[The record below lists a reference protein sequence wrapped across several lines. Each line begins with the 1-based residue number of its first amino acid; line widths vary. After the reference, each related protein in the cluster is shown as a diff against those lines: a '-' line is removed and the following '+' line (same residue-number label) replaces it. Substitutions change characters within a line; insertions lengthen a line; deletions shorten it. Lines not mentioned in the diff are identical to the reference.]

1 MITGIIGFFAFLAL
15 ADVIFLVV
23 QTCGEG
29 AAGIVSWI
37 CYPFFGLL
45 PLPLF
50 TGLVVRICEGAAVA
64 FFLGHLF

>member
-1 MITGIIGFFAFLAL
+1 MITIISGFFAILAL
-15 ADVIFLVV
+15 ADIIFLVF
-23 QTCGEG
+23 QTLGEG

-37 CYPFFGLL
+37 CYPFFGCL

-50 TGLVVRICEGAAVA
+50 TGLIIRICEGAAVA